1 MYSSHKNKLFS
12 YLELLVSMAGFVPG
26 HATIARSASFI
37 LSIIFSFY
45 LTIYHRAN
53 IPVAI
58 VYFFI
63 SEILYV
69 GFLMLVLSEDGLRH
83 WFKRKWGSDD
93 EAYLAYEGLLGLLFF
108 HNAASIGYLSTA
120 TENSMKLGGHHW
132 SLLVISA
139 ILFGI
144 GFSVKIVAAKVVS
157 IDIYYWKDM
166 FLGRKVS
173 EFVVTGPYKYFSN
186 PMYGPGQIPAYA
198 AAIWYASAYGFAA
211 AILNQALIFIFYYLF
226 EKKFIERI
234 YLSNSAGFS

>member
-1 MYSSHKNKLFS
+1 MYSSPKNKLIS

-26 HATIARSASFI
+26 HATVARTMSFI
-37 LSIIFSFY
+37 LSVVFSFY
-45 LTIYHRAN
+45 LTLFNRAN

-58 VYFFI
+58 VYFGI

-69 GFLMLVLSEDGLRH
+69 GFLMLVLSEYGLRH
-83 WFKRKWGSDD
+83 WFRKKWGSDD

-120 TENSMKLGGHHW
+120 TENTLNLGEHHW
-132 SLLVISA
+132 SLLLGAAV
-139 ILFGI
+139 LFGA
-144 GFSVKIVAAKVVS
+144 GFSVKVVAAKVVS

-198 AAIWYASAYGFAA
+198 AAIWYASAYGLVA

-234 YLSNSAGFS
+234 YLNNQAGFS